1 MQNMGRSSFDKK
13 VAAAPA
19 GEKAYEYLKA
29 KIFSGQFTAGKRL
42 VEERIA
48 NEVGV
53 SRTPVRDALHR
64 LALEGLIEP
73 LEGKGFCVPYDT
85 REIIEE
91 LFDIRTCVEGYAL
104 RLICEKI
111 SEETL
116 EQLEGFTKKAKE
128 ALERKK
134 TKEVFEWNTSF
145 HDTLYG
151 LLAYRPRFHNLIT
164 NIRENVLRYR
174 KHTLHYLKGAE
185 KAVDGHQRILL
196 ALKLGDPDICERMM
210 RQHIQEAKKEV
221 LQKYP

>member
-1 MQNMGRSSFDKK
+1 MGKSSFDKK
-13 VAAAPA
+13 VVEAPA

-29 KIFSGQFTAGKRL
+29 KIFSGQFTPGKRL

-64 LALEGLIEP
+64 LELEGLIEP

-91 LFDIRTCVEGYAL
+91 LFDMRTCLEGYAL
-104 RLICEKI
+104 RLICEKM

-116 EQLEGFTKKAKE
+116 EQLEEFTKKAQE
-128 ALERKK
+128 ALVREKIN
-134 TKEVFEWNTSF
+134 EIFEWNTLF

-151 LLAYRPRFHNLIT
+151 LLAYRPRFHKLII
-164 NIRENVLRYR
+164 NIRKYVLRYR

-196 ALKLGDPDICERMM
+196 ALKLGDPDVCERIM